1 METKAKDIQVAAVR
15 DLLIGDG
22 NNLQVVLEQM
32 GTLILDLKRT
42 VNVLSAEQKRLEEK
56 INKITN
62 PKRY

>member
-42 VNVLSAEQKRLEEK
+42 VNVLSAEQKRLDEK